1 MLAEL
6 GSVFASVCG
15 FLYIEYKTFA
25 IDIPGSLI
33 ITVLTLAAIILLN
46 YRYCIL
52 EVTSYIAGTVLNNN
66 QPYHDSSIRFATIR
80 TFLRQIENFFGPP
93 SNKTID
99 DFSKLSSLHMVE
111 TFQAIKLC
119 SKVRKNKELMKELFA
134 RYIFGKLS
142 SDQ

>member
-25 IDIPGSLI
+25 IDILGSLI

-46 YRYCIL
+46 YRYYML

-66 QPYHDSSIRFATIR
+66 QAYHDSSIRFATIR

-99 DFSKLSSLHMVE
+99 DFSKLFPS
-111 TFQAIKLC
+111 
-119 SKVRKNKELMKELFA
+119 
-134 RYIFGKLS
+134 YG
-142 SDQ
+142 

>member
-25 IDIPGSLI
+25 INILGSLI
-33 ITVLTLAAIILLN
+33 IPVLTLAAIILLN
-46 YRYCIL
+46 YRYCML

-66 QPYHDSSIRFATIR
+66 QAYHDSSVRFATIR
-80 TFLRQIENFFGPP
+80 TFLRQIENFLDHLLIRQLMTFQ
-93 SNKTID
+93 S
-99 DFSKLSSLHMVE
+99 SSLPMVE

>member
-6 GSVFASVCG
+6 GSVFASVYG

-25 IDIPGSLI
+25 IDILGSLI

-66 QPYHDSSIRFATIR
+66 QAYHDSSIRFANYQG
-80 TFLRQIENFFGPP
+80 FLRQIENFFGPP

-99 DFSKLSSLHMVE
+99 DFSKLSSLPMVGNLPSYNNYA
-111 TFQAIKLC
+111 QK
-119 SKVRKNKELMKELFA
+119 K
-134 RYIFGKLS
+134 GKTKS
-142 SDQ
+142 

>member
-25 IDIPGSLI
+25 INILGSLI
-33 ITVLTLAAIILLN
+33 IPVLTLAAIILLN
-46 YRYCIL
+46 YRYCML

-66 QPYHDSSIRFATIR
+66 QAYHDSSVRFATIR
-80 TFLRQIENFFGPP
+80 TFLRRIENFLDHLLIRQLMTFQ
-93 SNKTID
+93 S
-99 DFSKLSSLHMVE
+99 SSLPMVE

>member
-25 IDIPGSLI
+25 IDILGSLI

-46 YRYCIL
+46 YRYCML

-93 SNKTID
+93 SNKTVD
-99 DFSKLSSLHMVE
+99 DFSKLSSLPMVE
-111 TFQAIKLC
+111 TFQAIIIMLK
-119 SKVRKNKELMKELFA
+119 SKEKQRANEGTFCPL
-134 RYIFGKLS
+134 YIWEII
-142 SDQ
+142 